1 MEKKLAS
8 TREVA
13 AILGIGRSLTLKLIS
28 TGEIQSIKLGRR
40 VLVPIAALEK
50 TIAAKC
56 AEQ

>member
-13 AILGIGRSLTLKLIS
+13 ALLGIGRSLTLKLIS
-28 TGEIQSIKLGRR
+28 TGEIPAIKLGRR

>member
-8 TREVA
+8 TKEVA
-13 AILGIGRSLTLKLIS
+13 AFLGIGRSLTLKLIS